1 MLPILD
7 NLRASKQTQPEKC
20 RHSIRNSDK
29 ENKFTKRKEEDE
41 VEFVFPERSVTKLSD
56 HISSTSDL
64 YIATKNVSLSHTHPE
79 QGYQMI
85 LFILYTFNGK

>member
-7 NLRASKQTQPEKC
+7 NLRTSNEPHQTKCVHSTTNKDEKNK
-20 RHSIRNSDK
+20 SAKTEKEDK
-29 ENKFTKRKEEDE
+29 VDHFSH
-41 VEFVFPERSVTKLSD
+41 ERSVAKLSD

-64 YIATKNVSLSHTHPE
+64 YIATKNVSLRHTHPE